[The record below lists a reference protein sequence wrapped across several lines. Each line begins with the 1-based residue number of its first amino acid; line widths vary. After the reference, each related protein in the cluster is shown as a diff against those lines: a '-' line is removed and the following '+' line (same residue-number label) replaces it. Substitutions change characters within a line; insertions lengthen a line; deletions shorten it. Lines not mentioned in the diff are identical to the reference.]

1 MSVYILKQSDF
12 EALTQ
17 IKAHSS
23 LKDSHTLNELSAQ
36 GPVVLNF
43 ILGTWCPLCLNHIK
57 AIAGAVNQEN
67 LKIVVVSSE
76 SLTKLDKE
84 FTKEHSMKLNGLPIM
99 FCSDSSR
106 TLINM
111 FKLRVPVFGFSK
123 PATFL
128 LSNNQVKMIS
138 EGIPNKEQTVC
149 DLSYYLKQ
157 SA

>member
-12 EALTQ
+12 ETLTQ
-17 IKAHSS
+17 IRAHSS
-23 LKDSHTLNELSAQ
+23 LKDSFALSDLSTE

-43 ILGTWCPLCLNHIK
+43 ILGTWCPLCLNHVQ
-57 AIAGAVNQEN
+57 AIANAVQQKN

-84 FTKEHSMKLNGLPIM
+84 FSNEHITKLNGLPIL

-128 LSNNQVKMIS
+128 ITGNQVKMIS

-149 DLSYYLKQ
+149 DLSFYLKQ